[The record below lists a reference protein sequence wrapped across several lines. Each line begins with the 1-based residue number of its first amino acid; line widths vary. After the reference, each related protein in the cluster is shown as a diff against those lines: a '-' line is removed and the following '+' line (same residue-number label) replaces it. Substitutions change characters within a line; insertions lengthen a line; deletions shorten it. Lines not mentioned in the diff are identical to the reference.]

1 MKNKNKIA
9 LYTALS
15 AVALGLL
22 GTGVASAGGMGMCGG
37 GFGFV
42 AATPDEVASR
52 HQTMFQNEATLLGIS
67 VDDVKSGWAEGKTI
81 GEIATAHG
89 ITADQLAQK
98 MKDAR
103 GAQMKSQLQALV
115 DKGIIT
121 QAQADSRLKVM
132 QNFSQNR
139 KGNGAMGKGM
149 RGGFRF

>member
-22 GTGVASAGGMGMCGG
+22 GTGVASAGGMGMFGG

-42 AATPDEVASR
+42 AAAPDEVASR

-89 ITADQLAQK
+89 ITPHQLPPKKKRKEK
-98 MKDAR
+98 MRGVVLWSNAYFFICAYQVFKRWNSFICFKLQTPASAR
-103 GAQMKSQLQALV
+103 G
-115 DKGIIT
+115 
-121 QAQADSRLKVM
+121 
-132 QNFSQNR
+132 
-139 KGNGAMGKGM
+139 GAEA
-149 RGGFRF
+149 RSC